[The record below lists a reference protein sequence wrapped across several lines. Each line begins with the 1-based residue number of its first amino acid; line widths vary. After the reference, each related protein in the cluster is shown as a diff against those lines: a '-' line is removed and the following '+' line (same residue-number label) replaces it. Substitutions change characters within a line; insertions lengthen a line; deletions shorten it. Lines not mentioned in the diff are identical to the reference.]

1 MKYSVDRI
9 EEDIVIL
16 QDLDTKEIKEVLKK
30 DIGIKVSDG
39 DILVFK
45 NNKYQKDK
53 KLKED
58 RIKLIQEKMNRLKG
72 LKH

>member
-39 DILVFK
+39 DILVYK
-45 NNKYQKDK
+45 NNKYLKDK

>member
-9 EEDIVIL
+9 EDNIIIL

-30 DIGIKVSDG
+30 DIGIRVKDG
-39 DILVFK
+39 DILVYK
-45 NNKYQKDK
+45 DNKYKKDN

-58 RIKLIQEKMNRLKG
+58 RIKIIQEKLNKLKG
-72 LKH
+72 LN

>member
-9 EEDIVIL
+9 EDNIIIL

-30 DIGIKVSDG
+30 DIGIRVKDG
-39 DILVFK
+39 DILVYK
-45 NNKYQKDK
+45 DNKYKKDN

-58 RIKLIQEKMNRLKG
+58 RIKLIQEKLNKLKG
-72 LKH
+72 LN

>member
-9 EEDIVIL
+9 EDNIIVL

-30 DIGIKVSDG
+30 DIGIRVKDG
-39 DILVFK
+39 DILVYK
-45 NNKYQKDK
+45 NNKYMKDN

-58 RIKLIQEKMNRLKG
+58 RVKLIQEKLNRLKG
-72 LKH
+72 LK

>member
-9 EEDIVIL
+9 EDNIIIL

-30 DIGIKVSDG
+30 DIGIRVKDG
-39 DILVFK
+39 DILVYK
-45 NNKYQKDK
+45 DNKYMKDN

-58 RIKLIQEKMNRLKG
+58 RLKLIQEKMNRLKG
-72 LKH
+72 LK

>member
-1 MKYSVDRI
+1 MKYCVDRI
-9 EEDIVIL
+9 EDNIIIL

-30 DIGIKVSDG
+30 DIGIRVKDG
-39 DILVFK
+39 DILVYK
-45 NNKYQKDK
+45 DNKYMKDN

-72 LKH
+72 LK

>member
-9 EEDIVIL
+9 EDNIIIL

-30 DIGIKVSDG
+30 DIGIRVKDG
-39 DILVFK
+39 DILVYK
-45 NNKYQKDK
+45 DNKYKKDN

-58 RIKLIQEKMNRLKG
+58 RLKLIQEKLNKLKG
-72 LKH
+72 LN

>member
-9 EEDIVIL
+9 EDNIIIL

-30 DIGIKVSDG
+30 DVGIRVKDG
-39 DILVFK
+39 DILVYK
-45 NNKYQKDK
+45 DNKYMKDN

-58 RIKLIQEKMNRLKG
+58 RLKLIQEKMNRLKG
-72 LKH
+72 LK

>member
-9 EEDIVIL
+9 ENTIVIL
-16 QDLDTKEIKEVLKK
+16 QDLVTKKIKEVNIK
-30 DIGIKVSDG
+30 DIRCKVSDG
-39 DILVFK
+39 DILLFK
-45 NNKYQKDK
+45 DNKYIKDN

-72 LKH
+72 LK

>member
-9 EEDIVIL
+9 EDNIVIL

-30 DIGIKVSDG
+30 DIGIRVKDG
-39 DILVFK
+39 DILVYK
-45 NNKYQKDK
+45 DNKYMKDN

-58 RIKLIQEKMNRLKG
+58 RLKLIQEKMNRLKG
-72 LKH
+72 LK

>member
-9 EEDIVIL
+9 EDNIVIL

-30 DIGIKVSDG
+30 DIGIRVKDG
-39 DILVFK
+39 DILVYK
-45 NNKYQKDK
+45 DNKYMKDK
-53 KLKED
+53 KIKED

-72 LKH
+72 LK

>member
-16 QDLDTKEIKEVLKK
+16 QDLDTKEIKEVSKK
-30 DIGIKVSDG
+30 SISIKVSDG

>member
-9 EEDIVIL
+9 EDNIVIL
-16 QDLDTKEIKEVLKK
+16 QDLDTKVIKEVNKK
-30 DIGIKVSDG
+30 DIKFKISDG
-39 DILVFK
+39 DVLLFK
-45 NNKYQKDK
+45 DNKYIKDN

-72 LKH
+72 LK

>member
-9 EEDIVIL
+9 EGNIVIL

-30 DIGIKVSDG
+30 DIGIRVKDG
-39 DILVFK
+39 DILVYK
-45 NNKYQKDK
+45 DNKYMKDN

-58 RIKLIQEKMNRLKG
+58 RLKLIQEKLNRLKG
-72 LKH
+72 LK

>member
-9 EEDIVIL
+9 EDNIIIL

-30 DIGIKVSDG
+30 DIGIRVKDG
-39 DILVFK
+39 DILVYK
-45 NNKYQKDK
+45 DNKYKKDN

-58 RIKLIQEKMNRLKG
+58 RLKLIQDKMNKLKG
-72 LKH
+72 LN